1 MLSAHTQRGMS
12 AVGFII
18 VLALIGT
25 FVLVTLKLFP
35 AYMESFKVT
44 AAMESLASQPG
55 IGDKGKGE
63 VIDMLMKRLDV
74 DDVDNV
80 KPGDIDVRP
89 RDGGGLLLGVK
100 YETRGTLFS
109 NLDFVVRFDKS
120 VELR

>member
-1 MLSAHTQRGMS
+1 MYNTHTQRGMS
-12 AVGFII
+12 SVGFII
-18 VLALIGT
+18 VLALIGV

-44 AAMESLASQPG
+44 AAMESIKSQPG
-55 IGDKGKGE
+55 VGEKGKGE
-63 VIDMLMKRLDV
+63 VVDMLMKRLYV
-74 DDVDNV
+74 DDVRDV
-80 KPGDIDVRP
+80 KPGNVDVRP

-100 YETRGTLFS
+100 YETRDTLFG

>member
-1 MLSAHTQRGMS
+1 MYNTHTQRGMS
-12 AVGFII
+12 SVGFII
-18 VLALIGT
+18 VLALIGL

-35 AYMESFKVT
+35 AYMEGFKVT
-44 AAMESLASQPG
+44 AAMESIKSQPG
-55 IGDKGKGE
+55 IGEKSKGE

-80 KPGDIDVRP
+80 KPGNIAVRP

-100 YETRGTLFS
+100 HETRGTLFG

-120 VELR
+120 VELH

>member
-1 MLSAHTQRGMS
+1 MYNTHTQRGMS

-18 VLALIGT
+18 VLALIGS

-44 AAMESLASQPG
+44 AAMDSMKSQPG
-55 IGDKGKGE
+55 MGEKGKGE

-74 DDVDNV
+74 DNVDNV
-80 KPGDIDVRP
+80 KPDNINVRP
-89 RDGGGLLLGVK
+89 RDGGGLLLGIK
-100 YETRGTLFS
+100 YESRGTLFG

>member
-1 MLSAHTQRGMS
+1 MYNTHTQRGMS
-12 AVGFII
+12 LVGFII
-18 VLALIGT
+18 VLALIGL

-44 AAMESLASQPG
+44 AAMESIKSQAG
-55 IGDKGKGE
+55 IGEKGKGE

-80 KPGDIDVRP
+80 KPDNIDVRP
-89 RDGGGLLLGVK
+89 RDGGGLILGVK
-100 YETRGTLFS
+100 YETRGTLFG
-109 NLDFVVRFDKS
+109 NLDFVVRYDKS